1 MLLPVRRPIDYLRMM
16 IIDKEPLTE
25 DKILIHKR
33 NNYYYNK
40 TFYYNRI
47 KTKEIQ
53 KITVPDELDILIKNY
68 INDRISGNLLLDNDN
83 KQYTSS
89 NLSIHIMRIFSK
101 IYDISISA
109 VELRHYY
116 STYINY
122 LVKQKELS
130 EKEHR
135 KICDMMNHSYEENK
149 KYAYCL

>member
-1 MLLPVRRPIDYLRMM
+1 MFGKKVGILLSPQRG
-16 IIDKEPLTE
+16 
-25 DKILIHKR
+25 KR
-33 NNYYYNK
+33 
-40 TFYYNRI
+40 
-47 KTKEIQ
+47 
-53 KITVPDELDILIKNY
+53 DAIKNY

-122 LVKQKELS
+122 LVK
-130 EKEHR
+130 
-135 KICDMMNHSYEENK
+135 
-149 KYAYCL
+149 YAI

>member
-1 MLLPVRRPIDYLRMM
+1 M
-16 IIDKEPLTE
+16 IYK
-25 DKILIHKR
+25 
-33 NNYYYNK
+33 
-40 TFYYNRI
+40 FYIYS
-47 KTKEIQ
+47 
-53 KITVPDELDILIKNY
+53 IKNAITY
-68 INDRISGNLLLDNDN
+68 TKIRCN
-83 KQYTSS
+83 KQYNSS

-122 LVKQKELS
+122 LVKQKELT

>member
-1 MLLPVRRPIDYLRMM
+1 
-16 IIDKEPLTE
+16 
-25 DKILIHKR
+25 
-33 NNYYYNK
+33 
-40 TFYYNRI
+40 
-47 KTKEIQ
+47 
-53 KITVPDELDILIKNY
+53 
-68 INDRISGNLLLDNDN
+68 
-83 KQYTSS
+83 
-89 NLSIHIMRIFSK
+89 MRVFSK

-122 LVKQKELS
+122 LVKQQELT

>member
-1 MLLPVRRPIDYLRMM
+1 MLSNNCIKYISFIN
-16 IIDKEPLTE
+16 IITDKRDST
-25 DKILIHKR
+25 ILNSFIFSK
-33 NNYYYNK
+33 
-40 TFYYNRI
+40 F
-47 KTKEIQ
+47 
-53 KITVPDELDILIKNY
+53 LDIIVKHVYEL
-68 INDRISGNLLLDNDN
+68 
-83 KQYTSS
+83 
-89 NLSIHIMRIFSK
+89 SK

-122 LVKQKELS
+122 LVKQKELT

>member
-1 MLLPVRRPIDYLRMM
+1 MLLPVRRPIDYLRMI

-33 NNYYYNK
+33 NNYYYDK
-40 TFYYNRI
+40 TFYYNRT

-68 INDRISGNLLLDNDN
+68 INDRISGCLLLDN
-83 KQYTSS
+83 KQYNSS

-122 LVKQKELS
+122 LVKQKELT
-130 EKEHR
+130 EKQHR
-135 KICDMMNHSYEENK
+135 NICHMMNHSYEENNK
-149 KYAYCL
+149 SL

>member
-1 MLLPVRRPIDYLRMM
+1 MLLHVRRPIDYLRMI

-33 NNYYYNK
+33 NNYYYDK
-40 TFYYNRI
+40 TFNYNRT

-68 INDRISGNLLLDNDN
+68 INDRISGCLLLDN
-83 KQYTSS
+83 KQYNSS

-122 LVKQKELS
+122 LVKQKELT
-130 EKEHR
+130 EKQHR
-135 KICDMMNHSYEENK
+135 NICHMMNHSYEENK